1 VIGGGFPLAA
11 IAGRAEIMAHF
22 DKDKV
27 GDDNYLVQIG
37 TLSGNP
43 VAAAAGLAT
52 MAILKRP
59 GAYERIHATGRELMA
74 ALDRLLKEAGIPAQ
88 ISGEPPLFDV
98 VFSAEPVRD
107 YRGTLAG
114 DAKLMSRFNALLR
127 ERGILKGE
135 SKYYISLAHT
145 DDDIDFTIDAWKSAI
160 KELRA

>member
-1 VIGGGFPLAA
+1 
-11 IAGRAEIMAHF
+11 MAHF

-27 GDDNYLVQIG
+27 GDENFLVQIG

-52 MAILKRP
+52 MAILRRP

-74 ALDRLLKEAGIPAQ
+74 ALGELLKVAGIPAQ

-98 VFSAEPVRD
+98 VFTDEPVRD
-107 YRGTLAG
+107 YRGTLRG
-114 DAKLMSRFNALLR
+114 DADKMRRFNTLLR

-135 SKYYISLAHT
+135 SKYYVSLAHT
-145 DDDIDFTIDAWKSAI
+145 PEDVRFTIDAWKSAI
-160 KELRA
+160 EVLKA

>member
-1 VIGGGFPLAA
+1 MIGGGFPLAA

-27 GDDNYLVQIG
+27 GDENFLVQIG

-52 MAILKRP
+52 MAILRRP
-59 GAYERIHATGRELMA
+59 GAYEQIHATGRELMG
-74 ALDRLLKEAGIPAQ
+74 ALGDLLKAAGIPAQ

-98 VFSAEPVRD
+98 VFTDEPVRD
-107 YRGTLAG
+107 YRGTLRG
-114 DAKLMSRFNALLR
+114 DANKMRRFNTLLR

-145 DDDIDFTIDAWKSAI
+145 PEDVRFTIAAWKSAI
-160 KELRA
+160 KELKA